1 MLTFPENY
9 YDLDENLKKIYKPLL
24 NYSETKAY
32 DEIIYELNAE
42 DGIEI
47 AKKIQDAL
55 GINLDKRKLMKAK
68 DNYQKKLHQKF
79 DNFQTKFLNHFI
91 EVPEN
96 KDMNEK
102 INKIIDKNN
111 VPNF

>member
-1 MLTFPENY
+1 
-9 YDLDENLKKIYKPLL
+9 
-24 NYSETKAY
+24 
-32 DEIIYELNAE
+32 
-42 DGIEI
+42 
-47 AKKIQDAL
+47 
-55 GINLDKRKLMKAK
+55 MKAK